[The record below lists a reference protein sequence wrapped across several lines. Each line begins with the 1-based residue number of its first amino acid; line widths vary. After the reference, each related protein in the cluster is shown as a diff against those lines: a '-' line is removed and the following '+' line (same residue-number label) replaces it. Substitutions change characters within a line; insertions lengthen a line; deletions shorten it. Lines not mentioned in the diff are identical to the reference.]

1 MKEIDDRSREF
12 FYRFAYRFSFFFSF
26 FFLIGCRSSFR
37 KRNDFFLGL
46 IRAKRTFLE
55 KKNKGRNDDLLSFTQ
70 FSLVLLS
77 FTQFYLVLPG
87 FTGFYRVF
95 FLVSFLISKRETNM
109 KIRNDDFT
117 EFYRVLFLVPFL
129 ISERETN

>member
-12 FYRFAYRFSFFFSF
+12 FYRFAYRFSFFSSF
-26 FFLIGCRSSFR
+26 FFDWLPFLISKKER
-37 KRNDFFLGL
+37 FFSRPHPREENIFG
-46 IRAKRTFLE
+46 
-55 KKNKGRNDDLLSFTQ
+55 KKNKGRNDDLLSFTY